1 MLSLGGLLGAI
12 AGTALGAIN
21 YVMMVPLIEQ
31 RLRALDKSE
40 TAAQREELETKI
52 SLMRRL
58 ILGIELFTLGGLGY
72 WLGMKFV
79 GPALDRLKD

>member
-1 MLSLGGLLGAI
+1 MLSLGGFLGAI

-21 YVMMVPLIEQ
+21 YALLVPRIEE

-40 TAAQREELETKI
+40 TAAERDALETKI

-58 ILGIELFTLGGLGY
+58 ILGIEVLTLGGLGY
-72 WLGMKFV
+72 WLGMTYL
-79 GPALDRLKD
+79 GPALGIG

>member
-1 MLSLGGLLGAI
+1 MLSLGGFIGAI
-12 AGTALGAIN
+12 AGTAIGAVN
-21 YVMMVPLIEQ
+21 YVITVPLIEQ

-58 ILGIELFTLGGLGY
+58 ILGIEVLTLGGLGY
-72 WLGMKFV
+72 WLGMKYI
-79 GPALDRLKD
+79 GPALGID